1 MPTLTHFKITGTEH
15 ATSARRT
22 LELDAPNRAAAEK
35 LAHLQG
41 MDEILRVVQV
51 SDDPAQAAAAPA
63 PRVTHR
69 GEFDEGSGKALWLAA
84 AAIAVVLFVA
94 AFIFWTLG
102 GAS

>member
-51 SDDPAQAAAAPA
+51 SDDPAQAAPA

-84 AAIAVVLFVA
+84 AAIAVVLCVA